1 MNIGEQILFLRKNRG
16 ITQEQLAQKLGITNQ
31 AVSKWESGQCLPDI
45 QLLPEIAEYFN
56 VSVDELMGRT
66 AAKND
71 DDILIILKNKIECA
85 ESGTEMAQIM
95 KLAKALHAI
104 VLVMESQ
111 KTESG
116 YPKFEMDETIEHA
129 IDSEWGFSSITQPD
143 IVATMKQGSV
153 FFSDD
158 HKLYDESSIKKISRI
173 MKCVSDKLVL
183 SVLFAIYDL
192 TSMNDNSYA
201 SLKQICDITDLSLD
215 TVESIAEESL
225 SQFCIVS
232 KDKSYRI
239 KGEYMNIPPILSI
252 LHPSIDIF

>member
-1 MNIGEQILFLRKNRG
+1 MNIGEQILFLRKNKG

-56 VSVDELMGRT
+56 VSIDELLGRT
-66 AAKND
+66 TLKND
-71 DDILIILKNKIECA
+71 DDILIILKNKIQNA
-85 ESGTEMAQIM
+85 EPGTEMAQLM
-95 KLAKALHAI
+95 KIVKALHAI
-104 VLVMESQ
+104 VCVMESQ
-111 KTESG
+111 KAESEF
-116 YPKFEMDETIEHA
+116 PKFEMDETIEHA
-129 IDSEWGFSSITQPD
+129 ICGEWGFSSITQPD
-143 IVATMKQGSV
+143 IIATMKCGSV

-158 HKLYDESSIKKISRI
+158 HKLYDESSINKISRL

-201 SLKQICDITDLSLD
+201 SSEQICDITDLPLD
-215 TVESIAEESL
+215 IVESIAKVSL
-225 SQFCIVS
+225 SQFCIES

-239 KGEYMNIPPILSI
+239 KGEYMNIPPILSV
-252 LHPSIDIF
+252 LYPAIDIL

>member
-1 MNIGEQILFLRKNRG
+1 MNQ
-16 ITQEQLAQKLGITNQ
+16 
-31 AVSKWESGQCLPDI
+31 SKID
-45 QLLPEIAEYFN
+45 EIVAMIDGFMSEDGGHLN
-56 VSVDELMGRT
+56 VSVDEIMGRT

-95 KLAKALHAI
+95 KIAKALHAI

-173 MKCVSDKLVL
+173 MKCVSDRLVL

>member
-31 AVSKWESGQCLPDI
+31 AVSKWESGQCMPDI
-45 QLLPEIAEYFN
+45 QLLPEIAEYFK

-66 AAKND
+66 SVKND
-71 DDILIILKNKIECA
+71 DDILIILKNKIKYA

-95 KLAKALHAI
+95 KVAKALHAI
-104 VLVMESQ
+104 VCVMESQ
-111 KTESG
+111 KDDSVF
-116 YPKFEMDETIEHA
+116 PKFEMDETIEHA

-143 IVATMKQGSV
+143 IIATMKRGSV

-158 HKLYDESSIKKISRI
+158 HKLYDESSIKKISKI
-173 MKCVSDKLVL
+173 MKSLSDKLVL

-192 TSMNDNSYA
+192 TSANDDSYA
-201 SLKQICDITDLSLD
+201 SLKQICDMTDLSLD
-215 TVESIAEESL
+215 IVEPIAEEAL
-225 SQFCIVS
+225 SKFCIES

-239 KGEYMNIPPILSI
+239 KGEYMSIPPILSI
-252 LHPSIDIF
+252 LYPAIDIF

>member
-95 KLAKALHAI
+95 KIAKALHAI

-143 IVATMKQGSV
+143 IVATMKC
-153 FFSDD
+153 FF
-158 HKLYDESSIKKISRI
+158 LR
-173 MKCVSDKLVL
+173 
-183 SVLFAIYDL
+183 
-192 TSMNDNSYA
+192 
-201 SLKQICDITDLSLD
+201 
-215 TVESIAEESL
+215 
-225 SQFCIVS
+225 
-232 KDKSYRI
+232 
-239 KGEYMNIPPILSI
+239 
-252 LHPSIDIF
+252 

>member
-1 MNIGEQILFLRKNRG
+1 M
-16 ITQEQLAQKLGITNQ
+16 
-31 AVSKWESGQCLPDI
+31 PDI

-95 KLAKALHAI
+95 KIAKALHAI

-173 MKCVSDKLVL
+173 MKCVSDRLVL

-192 TSMNDNSYA
+192 TSIPWM
-201 SLKQICDITDLSLD
+201 LLI
-215 TVESIAEESL
+215 SIMKE
-225 SQFCIVS
+225 
-232 KDKSYRI
+232 K
-239 KGEYMNIPPILSI
+239 
-252 LHPSIDIF
+252 